1 MNATPQSAGL
11 EVAGLLR
18 EYDLGAL
25 IGAEPLAGGSATVV
39 RIRAERGTFVL
50 KLAGRPEDIDLQ
62 ARASRYLARRGIR
75 QAQIFPTRTGAL
87 VSSGGHFLLE
97 SLPGTIA
104 VQPSARQTVAAMRY
118 LGAYHRELAGL
129 PHAYLP
135 DASSLWQRV
144 ADPEYLVRELPGLL
158 ARYRLAGTEELAAL
172 DALDQARPGLASLP
186 RQIVHGD
193 IAPDNVLMDG
203 DAVVSVIDF
212 TPYYES
218 VVFGASTA
226 LYWYHVHGSRH
237 PSADLHSADLHSG
250 QRPPGRRPSV
260 QRPFGQP
267 SSKELSISH
276 LRRSVAALGEQR
288 EWTEAE
294 LELWPAGL
302 LREALRRLATPLVAA
317 TESGRAPS
325 GPSVANRH
333 AALLALVRA
342 LPDLQELSK

>member
-1 MNATPQSAGL
+1 MNATPHSAGL

-250 QRPPGRRPSV
+250 Q
-260 QRPFGQP
+260 P